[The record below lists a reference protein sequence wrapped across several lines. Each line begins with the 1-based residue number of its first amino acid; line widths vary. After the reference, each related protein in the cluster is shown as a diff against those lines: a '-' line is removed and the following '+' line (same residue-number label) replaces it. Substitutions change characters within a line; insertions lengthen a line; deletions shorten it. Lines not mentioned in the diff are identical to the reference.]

1 MFTCFAGVALAVN
14 VAERGVP
21 SHSDPSDSQ
30 GAKSSTCLCVHSL
43 IGKRCRIG
51 PFTFIGED
59 VEIGD
64 DTIIGSNATLVNC
77 TIGNH
82 VVLHAGVRIGQ
93 DGFGFQLASSG
104 DHAKKPQ
111 ELRVEI
117 HDYVEIGHVAPL
129 LWGMIQIGHNVQL
142 GKGCVIAAQTGI
154 AGSTTLGNNVHIGGQ
169 VGIAQHL
176 QIGDNVRIAAKSGV
190 MNHLA
195 SDATYGKVNTF
206 ESMIAE
212 EKADVVPLYHAIQ
225 EERLPYRSWSSAVKW
240 RI

>member
-1 MFTCFAGVALAVN
+1 MAFPHAVIH
-14 VAERGVP
+14 P
-21 SHSDPSDSQ
+21 T
-30 GAKSSTCLCVHSL
+30 AK
-43 IGKRCRIG
+43 IGKRCRID

-117 HDYVEIGHVAPL
+117 HDHVEIGANCTIDRGSWRNTVL
-129 LWGMIQIGHNVQL
+129 GKGCKLDNLIQIGHNVQL
-142 GKGCVIAAQTGI
+142 GQGCVIAAQTGI

-195 SDATYGKVNTF
+195 SHATYGKV
-206 ESMIAE
+206 
-212 EKADVVPLYHAIQ
+212 
-225 EERLPYRSWSSAVKW
+225 ERLPCRLWSFAVKW